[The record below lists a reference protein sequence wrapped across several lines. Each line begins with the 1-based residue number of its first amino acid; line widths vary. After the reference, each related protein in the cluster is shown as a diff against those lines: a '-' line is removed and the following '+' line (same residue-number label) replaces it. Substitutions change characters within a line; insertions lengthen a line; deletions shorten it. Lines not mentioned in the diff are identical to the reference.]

1 MVGRRSS
8 GSRPSGAS
16 SLDSAPKV
24 VTPKL
29 NTDPIWSLQPWP
41 VTVNL
46 GGEDVGI
53 PAMSA
58 VEWLAYL
65 LQPQPDI
72 DGMILDLLPRSE
84 DMLFEGL
91 IELDELYDVTLDLIA
106 TVCARPWWVALRQ
119 VNIARENWHILGP
132 MMLESVDAQLLS
144 IAGWLDVLMAKIMV
158 SMDPKD
164 TTMFTMKLEA
174 PPVSVQAELPAPI
187 EEMEMDRGS
196 FLSMQ

>member
-1 MVGRRSS
+1 VVGRRSS
-8 GSRPSGAS
+8 GSRPSSAG
-16 SLDSAPKV
+16 LDSVPKV

-41 VTVNL
+41 VTVTL
-46 GGEDVGI
+46 GGEDIRI

-65 LQPQPDI
+65 MQPQPDI
-72 DGMILDLLPRSE
+72 DGMILDLLPDSE
-84 DMLFEGL
+84 DMLFDGRIDLE
-91 IELDELYDVTLDLIA
+91 ELYDITLDLVA
-106 TVCARPWWVALRQ
+106 TVCARPWWIALRQ
-119 VNIARENWHILGP
+119 IQIACDSWHVLGP
-132 MMLESVDAQLLS
+132 QMLESVDAQLLS
-144 IAGWLDVLMAKIMV
+144 IAAWLDVLLVKTLG

-164 TTMFTMKLEA
+164 TTMFVSRLEA
-174 PPVSVQAELPAPI
+174 PPASLRTQMAPPI